1 MWQTCALL
9 IALATAAPPAG
20 LAPLPGEPP
29 RAFLCR
35 ATHLPAGRACSS
47 RCDQAGAVAD
57 PAGPAHADA
66 GWACRLSCTHR
77 ALHAMADCRARP
89 AAPATSPLAAR

>member
-9 IALATAAPPAG
+9 IALATAAPPTR

-35 ATHLPAGRACSS
+35 AIHLPAGRACTT
-47 RCDQAGAVAD
+47 RCDLAGAGDGAS
-57 PAGPAHADA
+57 GPAQADA
-66 GWACRLSCTHR
+66 GWACRLSCTHQ

-89 AAPATSPLAAR
+89 AAAASSPLASR